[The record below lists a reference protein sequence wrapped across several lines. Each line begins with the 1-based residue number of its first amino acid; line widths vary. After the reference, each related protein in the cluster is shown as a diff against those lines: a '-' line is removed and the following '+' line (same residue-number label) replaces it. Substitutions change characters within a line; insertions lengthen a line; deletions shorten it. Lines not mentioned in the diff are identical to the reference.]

1 MSNRLARISRAIDR
15 FSALTGNAVAWLTLG
30 MVLVTFLIVV
40 LRYVFNIGPIW
51 LQETVIWMHAAVFM
65 LGAAA
70 TLQHDDHVRV
80 DVFYRGLSAVHRAW
94 VDLAGVLV
102 FLLPLCGF
110 LLYTSYDYVA
120 ASWALREGSRDA
132 GGLPFPMVPLLKTM
146 LLIMPLAV
154 ALQGVSLLLTS
165 LARIRGR

>member
-1 MSNRLARISRAIDR
+1 MTDRPARISRAIDR
-15 FSALTGNAVAWLTLG
+15 FSAATGNAVAWLTLG
-30 MVLVTFLIVV
+30 MVLVTLLIVI
-40 LRYVFNIGPIW
+40 LRYVFNAGLIW

-65 LGAAA
+65 LGAAS
-70 TLQHDDHVRV
+70 TLQRDEHVRV
-80 DVFYRGLSAVHRAW
+80 DIFYRGLRAAHRAW

-110 LLYTSYDYVA
+110 LFYTSYDYVA

-132 GGLPFPMVPLLKTM
+132 GGLPFPLVPLLKTM

-154 ALQGVSLLLTS
+154 ALQGVSLLLAS